1 MEEEWE
7 FITHPEDIG
16 YRVVVYETVSYDT
29 IDQIIRQRYG
39 LSQYTPLVISHRLPN
54 WMLGPQG
61 NRAPPMTIS
70 STAVLSWLL
79 HGRTWISNTTY
90 VLDHTA
96 NENSRAVY
104 ESLVFGNRAAQTERV
119 MDALFPQDSLRL
131 FHRVSLEMAFAD
143 NFLANQHGGTQP
155 VREIIKLDDDDT
167 EMDEGAQGNATPG
180 VTGLGNEG
188 VGPVGQGNAT
198 PGVTGLGT
206 EVVGP
211 VGVTGLGNE
220 GVGPVGQGNATPGV
234 TGLGTE
240 VVGPLLP
247 SATGRAL
254 KQARDFSL

>member
-1 MEEEWE
+1 
-7 FITHPEDIG
+7 
-16 YRVVVYETVSYDT
+16 
-29 IDQIIRQRYG
+29 
-39 LSQYTPLVISHRLPN
+39 
-54 WMLGPQG
+54 
-61 NRAPPMTIS
+61 
-70 STAVLSWLL
+70 
-79 HGRTWISNTTY
+79 
-90 VLDHTA
+90 
-96 NENSRAVY
+96 
-104 ESLVFGNRAAQTERV
+104 

-167 EMDEGAQGNATPG
+167 EMDEGAQGNATPVEG

-211 VGVTGLGNE
+211 VGQGDAPPILWDVANRKRNSPTDGEGVTGLGNE

-240 VVGPLLP
+240 VVGPVGQGDAPPILW
-247 SATGRAL
+247 
-254 KQARDFSL
+254 D